1 MNSRDDFT
9 ACCGE
14 DNGQTISCLDGKS
27 GRTSPAASINHD
39 TVSLDGTPFSRRGTS
54 KSRSS
59 TGQHRCSICMHDG
72 LDPGRVRL
80 IHPDNVPSQ
89 SARHSFPARPDQR
102 RIVAHVQAHIACK
115 CAGARVHLGEVDP
128 STGKKLHR
136 HQRRKGGISSSS
148 FSGASG

>member
-1 MNSRDDFT
+1 
-9 ACCGE
+9 
-14 DNGQTISCLDGKS
+14 
-27 GRTSPAASINHD
+27 
-39 TVSLDGTPFSRRGTS
+39 
-54 KSRSS
+54 
-59 TGQHRCSICMHDG
+59 MHDG

-89 SARHSFPARPDQR
+89 SARHGLPARPDQH

-115 CAGARVHLGEVDP
+115 RAGARVHLGEVDP